1 MKNVKPFNP
10 KLRKMARAI
19 LLVGLTLTLTLGLFD
34 LGRLNSAA
42 DPTSPDFAIT
52 TNPSSLT
59 IFIGACASK
68 VINITS
74 INGFTGPV
82 SLTTAV
88 SPGFIA
94 TISPLGV
101 NVPAG
106 GSAFATKTV
115 CVAPPIAPGSYPET
129 ITGTSGALSQTI
141 TETDTVPSILSDF
154 SITANPSSLTILS
167 GSCANKTIIITAI
180 GNYTGTIALTTT
192 VSGGLTAFLGAVS
205 VTLPPS
211 PQTLVK
217 TVCAPVAVP
226 PGSYV
231 ETVIGT
237 DLTGLSHSF
246 NETDTVVGP
255 ADFTMVPSTT
265 SLVMPPG
272 SCSSKTITITGV
284 NNYTGTITLT
294 TSIVPPGLTATL
306 SPSTVSLPPSPQTV
320 TKTVCASINTPPGT
334 YTETVTGTDTSGL
347 THSITETD
355 TVPPIVTTPCFFF
368 TLNGKPVSQKYCNPR
383 ANDLKIDFKPLLSAG
398 CTIQFTSNGVP
409 NGIPLLCPPGAN
421 DVEIFWKITPTAA
434 TITRC
439 IWTLDENRLPF
450 PCPVPQGSND
460 FRFFAA
466 GGITQV
472 FWTINGL
479 LLPPPILPAAAVL
492 ANDVDFF
499 FVRAQPSLPCF
510 FFTLNGQPTS
520 GNNCNS
526 VANDL
531 KIDFAPGGTCYIQ
544 YTFLGTP
551 TGQFPCPTLAN
562 DIDVV
567 WKTFATGP
575 VIVGCFWTFNE
586 TPLTLPCTVPP
597 GSNGFRF
604 FATGGIIQV
613 FWTINLGMIMPAI
626 IPIQPVNDV
635 EFLFI

>member
-1 MKNVKPFNP
+1 MIEVPGKKPNMKNLHPFNP
-10 KLRKMARAI
+10 KLRNMIRAI

-34 LGRLNSAA
+34 LGNLNSAA
-42 DPTSPDFAIT
+42 
-52 TNPSSLT
+52 
-59 IFIGACASK
+59 
-68 VINITS
+68 
-74 INGFTGPV
+74 
-82 SLTTAV
+82 
-88 SPGFIA
+88 
-94 TISPLGV
+94 
-101 NVPAG
+101 
-106 GSAFATKTV
+106 GSAS
-115 CVAPPIAPGSYPET
+115 P
-129 ITGTSGALSQTI
+129 
-141 TETDTVPSILSDF
+141 DF

-167 GSCANKTIIITAI
+167 GSCANKTITITAI
-180 GNYTGTIALTTT
+180 GNFTGTIALTTT
-192 VSGGLTAFLGAVS
+192 VSGGLTAFLSLVS

-217 TVCAPVAVP
+217 TVCAPAAVP

-231 ETVIGT
+231 ETVTGT

-246 NETDTVVGP
+246 NETDTVIGP

-265 SLVMPPG
+265 SLTIPPG

-284 NNYTGTITLT
+284 NNYTGTISLT
-294 TSIVPPGLTATL
+294 TSIVPAGLTATL

-320 TKTVCASINTPPGT
+320 TKTVCASINTPPGV

-347 THSITETD
+347 THTITETD

-368 TLNGKPVSQKYCNPR
+368 TLNGKPVSQNYCNPR

-398 CTIQFTSNGVP
+398 CFIQFTSNGVP
-409 NGIPLLCPPGAN
+409 SGIPLLCPPGAN
-421 DVEIFWKITPTAA
+421 DVEIFWKVTPPAA

-439 IWTLDENRLPF
+439 IWTLNENRLPF
-450 PCPVPQGSND
+450 PCPVPSGSND

-479 LLPPPILPAAAVL
+479 LIQPPILPPAAVL
-492 ANDVDFF
+492 ANDLDFF
-499 FVRAQPSLPCF
+499 FIRAQPSTPCF
-510 FFTLNGQPTS
+510 FFTFNGQPTS
-520 GNNCNS
+520 GNYCNS

-531 KIDFAPGGTCYIQ
+531 KIDFAAGGTCYIQ
-544 YTFLGTP
+544 YTFLGVP
-551 TGQFPCPTLAN
+551 NGSPVPCPSTAN
-562 DIDVV
+562 DIDVI

-586 TPLTLPCTVPP
+586 TPLTIPCTLPA

-604 FATGGIIQV
+604 FATGGITQV